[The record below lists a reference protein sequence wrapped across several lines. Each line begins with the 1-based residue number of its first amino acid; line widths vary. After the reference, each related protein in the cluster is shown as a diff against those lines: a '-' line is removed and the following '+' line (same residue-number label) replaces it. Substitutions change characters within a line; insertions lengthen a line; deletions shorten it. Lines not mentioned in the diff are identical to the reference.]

1 MDMDRAL
8 LSLCLINTLW
18 HKYKKTYVDNFV
30 PLMATTFIKHNYSK
44 IENDKLKDLI
54 NDFITDFGI
63 PLTRNPTLA
72 ILHKCKKYQIVRLFG
87 KTYHVNQEKAAKY
100 DISKEIESNLEKQ
113 TRFFSDFKNFLLS
126 ISEDIISDDI
136 ISSLILEFIKN
147 NDVGLFLSPIQTG
160 EDLLPEPK
168 LPHNYKRYKYIFSKY
183 ISKTYRE
190 NKEIFR
196 ILVEISLGSIATN
209 ALLFSFANKTSESI
223 KDCDIYLDTSL
234 LLRLIGADE
243 KETIESVGLLLNS
256 IRSNGAKLKIF
267 NHTYDESRESLDA
280 CMNWVESIDFD
291 PTKANKA
298 TLYFRQEGYKK
309 SDIELILSS
318 FDRLLKENDI
328 SMEIPPEYTYNNT
341 LIDEK
346 KFQNEF
352 EEELEKR
359 DKSFQKELYKRR
371 TQRDIAS
378 ICAISRLRYD
388 RKYIKNIKEA
398 KYLFVTTNGVLS
410 FTNYRYNKL
419 NHRNRNHEIPEC
431 VSDVFLGTYLWINTP
446 QIADSVNY
454 FKTIAIALSTIRP
467 DPEMENELRNEA
479 KKLLVNGKIT
489 QDDYI
494 LLTSSYLVKDLLS
507 DSLFSGADAI
517 TESSIYS
524 MLDEVKERLIGQKN
538 NEIGELNKKFLAEK
552 IEREKVEK
560 RLLEDEN
567 RYNSM
572 FIHLE
577 TMAMNNAK
585 NISRGKT
592 LLLKIFLILLILAPV
607 IPAIF
612 ISRIFFIVSGLA
624 GCISVLLSFLGC
636 NFYNM
641 REKIYARELM
651 REKEKLQIDKFSYD
665 ESSNINHNP

>member
-1 MDMDRAL
+1 MDRAL
-8 LSLCLINTLW
+8 LSLCLVNTLW

-44 IENDKLKDLI
+44 IENDQLNSLI
-54 NDFITDFGI
+54 NDFMTDFGI

-87 KTYHVNQEKAAKY
+87 KTYYVNQEKAIKY
-100 DISKEIESNLEKQ
+100 DISKEIELNLDKQ
-113 TRFFSDFKNFLLS
+113 NRFFADFKKFLLS
-126 ISEDIISDDI
+126 ISEDIISDEI
-136 ISSLILEFIKN
+136 ISNLILEFIKN
-147 NDVGLFLSPIQTG
+147 NDVGLFLSPIQTDK
-160 EDLLPEPK
+160 DLLPEPK
-168 LPHNYKRYKYIFSKY
+168 LPHNYKRYKFIFSKY

-209 ALLFSFANKTSESI
+209 ALLFSFANQTSSSI

-243 KETIESVGLLLNS
+243 KESSESVSLFFKS

-267 NHTYDESRESLDA
+267 NHTYDESRESLEA

-309 SDIELILSS
+309 SDIELILAS

-328 SMEIPPEYTYNNT
+328 SMEVPPEYTYNNT

-346 KFQNEF
+346 QLQKEF
-352 EEELEKR
+352 EEEIEKR

-378 ICAISRLRYD
+378 ICAISRLRYGK
-388 RKYIKNIKEA
+388 KYIKNIKDA
-398 KYLFVTTNGVLS
+398 KYLFVTSNGVLS

-419 NHRNRNHEIPEC
+419 NHRNKNHEIPEC
-431 VSDVFLGTYLWINTP
+431 VTDVFFGTYLWINTP
-446 QIADSVNY
+446 QIAASVNY

-467 DPEMENELRNEA
+467 DPEMEKELRNEV
-479 KKLLVNGKIT
+479 KKLLENGKIT

-494 LLTSSYLVKDLLS
+494 LLTSSYLIKDLLS
-507 DSLFSGADAI
+507 DNLFSGADTI

-524 MLDEVKERLIGQKN
+524 MLDEVKERLIGHKDD
-538 NEIGELNKKFLAEK
+538 EISELNKKFLTEK
-552 IEREKVEK
+552 IEREKIERK
-560 RLLEDEN
+560 LLEDESKL
-567 RYNSM
+567 NSI
-572 FIHLE
+572 FNHLE
-577 TMAMNNAK
+577 TMAKNNAK
-585 NISRGKT
+585 NISRKKIF
-592 LLLKIFLILLILAPV
+592 LLKIFLILLLLAPLV
-607 IPAIF
+607 PAIF
-612 ISRIFFIVSGLA
+612 ISKIFFIISGLA
-624 GCISVLLSFLGC
+624 GGISVLFSFLGC

-641 REKIYARELM
+641 KEKIYEREFIK
-651 REKEKLQIDKFSYD
+651 EKKKLQIDKFSYE
-665 ESSNINHNP
+665 ESSSINLNP